1 MRARAL
7 IILDHPYH
15 LIFAAFFISA
25 LLKGITGLGFSTI
38 CLALLASVI
47 DLRTAIPMVLV
58 PSLGSNMLVMF
69 QAGEFKPML
78 REFRW
83 LYLAAIPGLITG
95 LTLLDVVAA
104 NATSA
109 MLGSVIITYA
119 VFALSNPEF
128 RLSNTTARP
137 LQIPVGLLTGVITG
151 ATGSQIM
158 PVLPYLMSL
167 GLSPDR
173 FVQAINISFTG
184 ASLVMLAGLAYLGYA
199 EPTTLLVSSLGFIPV
214 YIGIKLGGKLRKA
227 LPEHVFRN
235 CVLIMLVALGINLIR
250 GLFA

>member
-1 MRARAL
+1 M
-7 IILDHPYH
+7 LDQPYH

-25 LLKGITGLGFSTI
+25 FLKGITGLGFSTI

-47 DLRTAIPMVLV
+47 DLRTAIPMVLM

-83 LYLAAIPGLITG
+83 LYLAAIPGLLIG

-104 NATSA
+104 DATSA
-109 MLGSVIITYA
+109 LLGSVLITYA

-137 LQIPVGLLTGVITG
+137 LQIPVGLLTGVING
-151 ATGSQIM
+151 ATGSQVM
-158 PVLPYLMSL
+158 PILPYLMSL
-167 GLSPDR
+167 GLSTER

-184 ASLVMLAGLAYLGYA
+184 SSLMMLAGLAYLGYA
-199 EPTTLLVSSLGFIPV
+199 EPMTMLISSLGLIPV
-214 YIGIKLGGKLRKA
+214 YIGIKLGGKLRKV
-227 LPEHVFRN
+227 LPERVFRN
-235 CVLIMLVALGINLIR
+235 CVLVTLVALGVNLIR
-250 GLFA
+250 DLFA